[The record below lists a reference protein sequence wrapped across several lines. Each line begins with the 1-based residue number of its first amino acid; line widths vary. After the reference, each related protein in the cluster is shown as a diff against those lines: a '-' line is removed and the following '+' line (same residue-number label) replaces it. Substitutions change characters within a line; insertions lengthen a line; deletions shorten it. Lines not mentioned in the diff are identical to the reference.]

1 MNRYRG
7 SARCRA
13 VLVTALLMGLTYG
26 KSLAQSNQERLRQAL
41 LLQQAGQ
48 WQQALQVIGTLE
60 SPQDVSPLL
69 GRLLF
74 LRATLA
80 LQLHGPEAAI
90 QDFARILQTYPPLA
104 DYAGWE
110 MVQYFAAQD
119 RLLPLQETIAVLATR
134 YPFSLMLPDSHLLLA
149 KTQMRLGL
157 TVQAQATLEHCL
169 QTYATHRLTPE
180 VLFLLGQIYADTGK
194 LAVAAQTLQR
204 LGESYPMHALAARA
218 LQRSADLWTQVP
230 AEQRPPPD
238 AEYLL
243 ASLNSLI
250 QAQHWPEVEARLTIL
265 EQFDSPPS
273 LVARVLLK
281 RATVALRRRY
291 WPQASTVLHTLL
303 RLQPQEEYTAEALY
317 LLGQVYQR
325 QDELANSEQ
334 QYEQLLTQYRRS
346 PWAAEAL
353 WALAQMLENRQ
364 RLERASELYQ
374 RLAHDFPSHGKA
386 DDSLWQ
392 AGWLR
397 YGLGHYDSAIQIWRH
412 FEAQSPHSEMVPQA
426 LYWQA
431 RAAHR
436 MGQQDTAEGLY
447 RRIIEDY
454 PFHYYSLHAAKR
466 LQYTPQPAQGA
477 AVQPPLTVVWTQS
490 PPVRLPA
497 SYPVQPSQPQF
508 HLLRV
513 QELQQL
519 QMPREAVREIRM
531 LGTLL
536 PDTQAT
542 RYFLG
547 TLFVDNQYYPAAF
560 RFFNTLLRELR
571 PDEVRGLPRD
581 FWTMLYPKV
590 FWDEVTRLAQRTG
603 LDPYLVVSIMRQESA
618 FDPAAV
624 SASGARGLMQL
635 MPATAR
641 EVSSRLKLGDLT
653 PGRLEEPGLNIT
665 LGTHYFAGL
674 WQRYHGN
681 MVLALAAYN
690 AGPGRAE
697 RWRQQWQHLPL
708 DEFVESLPF
717 RETRLYV
724 KLVLRNLV
732 HYERLYKAVQGG

>member
-1 MNRYRG
+1 MKRYRG
-7 SARCRA
+7 ATMCRA
-13 VLVTALLMGLTYG
+13 ILVTALLLGLTYG
-26 KSLAQSNQERLRQAL
+26 TSLAQSNQERLRQAL
-41 LLQQAGQ
+41 LLKQAGQ
-48 WQQALQVIGTLE
+48 WQQALQAIGTLE
-60 SPQDVSPLL
+60 SPQDASPSLA
-69 GRLLF
+69 RLLF

-80 LQLHGPEAAI
+80 IQLHDPEAAMR
-90 QDFARILQTYPPLA
+90 DFARVLQTYPPLA

-110 MVQYFAAQD
+110 MMQYFAVQD
-119 RLLPLQETIAVLATR
+119 RLIPLQETITVLATR
-134 YPFSLMLPDSHLLLA
+134 YPFSLMLPDSRLLLA
-149 KTQMRLGL
+149 KTQIRLGL
-157 TVQAQATLEHCL
+157 ADQAQTTLEHFL
-169 QTYATHRLTPE
+169 QTHETHRLTPE
-180 VLFLLGQIYADTGK
+180 VLFLLGQLYADNGK

-204 LGESYPMHALAARA
+204 LGESYPTHALAASA
-218 LQRSADLWTQVP
+218 LQRSANLWAQVP

-238 AEYLL
+238 PEHLL
-243 ASLNSLI
+243 ASLNGLI
-250 QAQHWPEVEARLTIL
+250 QAQHWPEVEARLAIL
-265 EQFDSPPS
+265 ERFDSPPA

-281 RATVALRRRY
+281 RATVALRRRSL
-291 WPQASTVLHTLL
+291 PQASTVLHTLL
-303 RLQPQEEYTAEALY
+303 RLQPQGEHTAEALY

-325 QDELANSEQ
+325 QDDQANSEQ
-334 QYEQLLTQYRRS
+334 QYEQLLTQYARS

-353 WALAQMLENRQ
+353 WVLAQMLENRQ

-374 RLAHDFPSHGKA
+374 RLGQDFPSHDKA
-386 DDSLWQ
+386 EDSLWQ
-392 AGWLR
+392 AGWLQ
-397 YGLGHYDSAIQIWRH
+397 YGLGHYDSAIQIWRR
-412 FEAQSPHSEMVPQA
+412 FEAQSPHAEMVPQV

-431 RAAHR
+431 RAAHS
-436 MGQQDTAEGLY
+436 MGQQPTAEGLY
-447 RRIIEDY
+447 RRIIEEY
-454 PFHYYSLHAAKR
+454 PFHYYSLHAAQR
-466 LQYTPQPAQGA
+466 LQYTPQPAQGP
-477 AVQPPLTVVWTQS
+477 AVQPSLTAVWTQN
-490 PPVRLPA
+490 PPVRLPDA
-497 SYPVQPSQPQF
+497 SLAQPSQPQF

-519 QMPREAVREIRM
+519 QMLREAVREIRM
-531 LGTLL
+531 LVTLL

-560 RFFNTLLRELR
+560 RSFNTLLRGLR

-641 EVSSRLKLGDLT
+641 EVSGRLKLGDLT

-674 WQRYHGN
+674 WQRYQGN

-708 DEFVESLPF
+708 DEFVEWLPF

-732 HYERLYKAVQGG
+732 NYERLYKAVQSG

>member
-1 MNRYRG
+1 M
-7 SARCRA
+7 SRCRA
-13 VLVTALLMGLTYG
+13 SALCCAALVPALLICLTHG
-26 KSLAQSNQERLRQAL
+26 KSLAQSHQERLHQAL
-41 LLQQAGQ
+41 LLKQAGQ
-48 WQQALQVIGTLE
+48 WQQALQAIGTLE
-60 SPQDVSPLL
+60 SPQDVSPPL

-80 LQLHGPEAAI
+80 RQLHDPEAAMR
-90 QDFARILQTYPPLA
+90 DFARLLQTYPPLA

-110 MVQYFAAQD
+110 MAQYFATQD
-119 RLLPLQETIAVLATR
+119 RLLPLQETVAVLATR

-149 KTQMRLGL
+149 KTQLRLGL
-157 TVQAQATLEHCL
+157 TAQAQASLEHFL
-169 QTYATHRLTPE
+169 RTYDTHRLTPE
-180 VLFLLGQIYADTGK
+180 VLFLLGQIYADTAK
-194 LAVAAQTLQR
+194 LAMAAQTLQR
-204 LGESYPMHALAARA
+204 LGESYPTHALAASA
-218 LQRSADLWTQVP
+218 LRRSADLWTQIP
-230 AEQRPPPD
+230 AEQRPAPD
-238 AEYLL
+238 PEHLL

-250 QAQHWPEVEARLTIL
+250 QAQHWPEVEARLAIL
-265 EQFDSPPS
+265 EQFDNPPS

-281 RATVALRRRY
+281 RATVALRRHL
-291 WPQASTVLHTLL
+291 PQASTVLHTLL
-303 RLQPQEEYTAEALY
+303 RLQPPGEYTAEALY

-325 QDELANSEQ
+325 QDEPANSAQ
-334 QYEQLLTQYRRS
+334 QYEQLLTQYAGS

-353 WALAQMLENRQ
+353 WALAQILENRQ
-364 RLERASELYQ
+364 HLERASALYQ

-392 AGWLR
+392 AGWLQ
-397 YGLGHYDSAIQIWRH
+397 YGLGHYDSAIQIWRR
-412 FEAQSPHSEMVPQA
+412 FEAPSSHSEMVPQA

-431 RAAHR
+431 RAAHN
-436 MGQQDTAEGLY
+436 MGQQHTAEGLY
-447 RRIIEDY
+447 RRLIENY
-454 PFHYYSLHAAKR
+454 PWHYYSLQAAQR
-466 LQYTPQPAQGA
+466 LQYTPPSGQGPTTE
-477 AVQPPLTVVWTQS
+477 PPLTAAWTQS

-497 SYPVQPSQPQF
+497 AYSEQPDQPQF

-513 QELQQL
+513 RELQQL
-519 QMPREAVREIRM
+519 QMPREAGREIRR
-531 LGTLL
+531 LATLL

-547 TLFVDNQYYPAAF
+547 RLFIDNQHYLAAF
-560 RFFNTLLRELR
+560 RLFNTLLRELHA
-571 PDEVRGLPRD
+571 DEVRRLPRE

-603 LDPYLVVSIMRQESA
+603 LEPYLVVSIMRQESA

-641 EVSSRLKLGDLT
+641 EVSRRLKLGDLT

-674 WQRYHGN
+674 WQRYQGN

-708 DEFVESLPF
+708 DEFVERLPF
-717 RETRLYV
+717 QETRLYV

-732 HYERLYKAVQGG
+732 HYERLYKAVQGS

>member
-1 MNRYRG
+1 
-7 SARCRA
+7 
-13 VLVTALLMGLTYG
+13 MGLTYC
-26 KSLAQSNQERLRQAL
+26 KSLAQSNEERLRQAL
-41 LLQQAGQ
+41 LLKQAGQ
-48 WQQALQVIGTLE
+48 WQQALQAIGTLE
-60 SPQDVSPLL
+60 HPQDVSPPL

-80 LQLHGPEAAI
+80 LQLHDPEAAM

-110 MVQYFAAQD
+110 MVQYFATQD
-119 RLLPLQETIAVLATR
+119 RLLPLQETVAVLATH
-134 YPFSLMLPDSHLLLA
+134 YPWSLMLPDSHLLLA

-157 TVQAQATLEHCL
+157 TTQAQATLEHFL
-169 QTYATHRLTPE
+169 QTYTTHRLTPE
-180 VLFLLGQIYADTGK
+180 VLFLLGQIYADTEK
-194 LAVAAQTLQR
+194 LALAAQTLQR
-204 LGESYPMHALAARA
+204 LGESYPTHTLAASA
-218 LQRSADLWTQVP
+218 LRRSADLWAQVP
-230 AEQRPPPD
+230 AEQRPAPD
-238 AEYLL
+238 PEHLL
-243 ASLNSLI
+243 TSLNGLI
-250 QAQHWPEVEARLTIL
+250 QAQHWPEVEARLVIL

-291 WPQASTVLHTLL
+291 LPQASTALHTLL
-303 RLQPQEEYTAEALY
+303 RLQPQGEYTAEALY
-317 LLGQVYQR
+317 LLGQIYQR

-334 QYEQLLTQYRRS
+334 QYEQLLTQYARS

-353 WALAQMLENRQ
+353 WALAQTLENRQ

-374 RLAHDFPSHGKA
+374 RLAQDFPSHNKA
-386 DDSLWQ
+386 EDSLWQ
-392 AGWLR
+392 AGWLQ
-397 YGLGHYDSAIQIWRH
+397 YGLGHYDSAIRIWRRI
-412 FEAQSPHSEMVPQA
+412 EAQSPHSEMVPQM

-431 RAAHR
+431 RAAHS
-436 MGQQDTAEGLY
+436 MGQQPAAESLY

-454 PFHYYSLHAAKR
+454 PFQYYSLHAAQR
-466 LQYTPQPAQGA
+466 LQYMPSVQGV
-477 AVQPPLTVVWTQS
+477 AVQPPLTAVWTQS

-571 PDEVRGLPRD
+571 PDEIRGLPRD

-603 LDPYLVVSIMRQESA
+603 MDPYLVVSIMRQESA

-641 EVSSRLKLGDLT
+641 EVSGRLKLGDLT

-674 WQRYHGN
+674 LQRYQGN

-708 DEFVESLPF
+708 DEFVEWLPF

-732 HYERLYKAVQGG
+732 NYERLYKAMQGG